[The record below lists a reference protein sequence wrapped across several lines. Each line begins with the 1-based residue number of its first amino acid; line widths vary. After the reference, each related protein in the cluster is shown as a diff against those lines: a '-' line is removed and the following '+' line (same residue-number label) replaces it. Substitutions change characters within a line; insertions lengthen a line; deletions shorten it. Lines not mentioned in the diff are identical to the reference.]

1 MISLD
6 TTPKFPLQETF
17 LIRFFLLGYLYV
29 FFIIIFFFITSQFY
43 INYCKI
49 AEKISKTFFYLMV
62 LYLVEWY
69 YF

>member
-29 FFIIIFFFITSQFY
+29 FFCFLFFITSRFY

-62 LYLVEWY
+62 LYLVELY